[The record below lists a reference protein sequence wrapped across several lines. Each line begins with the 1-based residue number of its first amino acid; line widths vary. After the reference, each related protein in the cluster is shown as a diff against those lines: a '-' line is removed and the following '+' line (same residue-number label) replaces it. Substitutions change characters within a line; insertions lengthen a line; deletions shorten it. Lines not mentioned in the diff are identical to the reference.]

1 MNYKKKKQKT
11 SSIIEAKSLFLNG
24 DEAKAFAVLKKEAE
38 NGDVM
43 ACFDCGFMIIQG
55 IGCMIYTKGGLE
67 LMSKGMELEKESS
80 NMNWKSDGSVTELFE
95 PQKMLLTGLFL
106 FDLFDLSHHISS

>member
-1 MNYKKKKQKT
+1 MSFEPQQKKQRI
-11 SSIIEAKSLFLNG
+11 SPIIEAKSLVSKG
-24 DEAKAFAVLKKEAE
+24 DVTKAFAVLLEAAE

-106 FDLFDLSHHISS
+106 LICLICLI